1 MRTSKSSAAWKKRA
15 ALLLTV
21 TALCTAS
28 SPFTSFAADPV
39 TASEVNISVKG
50 GTRGLT
56 ASGITPGKV
65 YADASSWKE
74 GAAGATNSVAIGGGQ
89 IGSMS
94 SSASVRGQNSVAVG
108 AGASIN
114 VSSSQD
120 AFNSANATA
129 IGTSSSVSAMQGTAV
144 GYKSKVTGAQGTAIG
159 EQSTAEAVGAATF
172 GEGSHAKAEK
182 STALGTGANVGDGAN
197 NSVSLGSGNAERRLI
212 HVADGVKNTDAATV
226 GQLNKA
232 GDNATKNVDDI
243 TMNTTDA
250 LNKKSE
256 TRSFKQAGL
265 VPGKSNSSYSTA
277 IGNTG
282 FGNPSIGK
290 NSAMSVAIGDVSQV
304 GDNAERS
311 TAIGYNSNIAA
322 GAEHSVAIGES
333 TSVTKKESVAVGEKA
348 TVQTQ
353 NAIAIGT
360 GAKIASGAVNSIA
373 IGGQYAYDEEG
384 GLGGGSDY
392 LVTRNAKN
400 STVIGT
406 AGLSQSEGGVALGK
420 GARVTYDADNSAA
433 LGTDSIVSDNDILQN
448 DSKGVVS
455 FGSSDTN
462 EGFTRR
468 LINVS
473 DGVNNTDAAT
483 VGQLNKAVAS
493 ATQNVDDVTM
503 NTNDALNGST
513 ETRSFKAAGLVPGK
527 SNSNYSTAIGNTGFG
542 DPSIGTNSD
551 MSVAVGDVAHIGD
564 NAERSTA
571 IGYNSNIAA
580 EAEHSVA
587 IGESSSVS
595 KKESVAVGKDAQVET
610 QNAIAIGTGAR
621 IGVGAI
627 NSVAIGGQYEY
638 DEEDGLGGGSDYLV
652 ADNAKNSTVIG
663 AAALSQSEGGT
674 ALGEGA
680 RVAEDANDSVALGHG
695 SYVGSEDLVAS
706 DKNGVVSVG
715 TSADSDGNAV
725 TRRIINVSDGIKDS
739 DAATLGQLNKAMQS
753 KTYTADGTL
762 QHDIDTMKAGINS
775 NAQKVGTGKLTNGAE
790 DLTQGVNANT
800 ASIQKNSSAI
810 QQNATAINENSNDIQ
825 RNATAIQ
832 QNTDSITSLNT
843 HVRSL
848 DQEVDSVGAL
858 SAALAGLYP
867 IDYDGTGSRFQISAA
882 AGTYD
887 GKQAVA
893 LGGFYH
899 ANRDVM
905 FSLGASSTFGND
917 RKAAGNIGVTFRVGP
932 SANKT
937 VDNNQNND
945 DIEMLKAEI
954 QELKAEIRNLKSK

>member
-1 MRTSKSSAAWKKRA
+1 MRTSKSSTAWKKRA

-56 ASGITPGKV
+56 ASGITPGHV
-65 YADASSWKE
+65 YSGASGWSE
-74 GAAGATNSVAIGGGQ
+74 GAAGDTNSVAIGGGQ
-89 IGSMS
+89 VGSMS

-108 AGASIN
+108 AGASID

-120 AFNSANATA
+120 AFNYANATA

-144 GYKSKVTGAQGTAIG
+144 GYKSKVTGAQGTAMG
-159 EQSTAEAVGAATF
+159 EQSTAEAAGAATF
-172 GEGSHAKAEK
+172 GEGSHAKAKK

-197 NSVSLGSGNAERRLI
+197 NSVALGADSTVFNSDLTSTDKNGVVSLGSGNAERRII
-212 HVADGVKNTDAATV
+212 HVADGVNNTDAATV
-226 GQLNKA
+226 GQMTTA
-232 GDNATKNVDDI
+232 VANATKNVDDI

-265 VPGKSNSSYSTA
+265 VPGKSNSS
-277 IGNTG
+277 
-282 FGNPSIGK
+282 
-290 NSAMSVAIGDVSQV
+290 
-304 GDNAERS
+304 
-311 TAIGYNSNIAA
+311 
-322 GAEHSVAIGES
+322 
-333 TSVTKKESVAVGEKA
+333 
-348 TVQTQ
+348 
-353 NAIAIGT
+353 
-360 GAKIASGAVNSIA
+360 
-373 IGGQYAYDEEG
+373 
-384 GLGGGSDY
+384 
-392 LVTRNAKN
+392 
-400 STVIGT
+400 
-406 AGLSQSEGGVALGK
+406 
-420 GARVTYDADNSAA
+420 
-433 LGTDSIVSDNDILQN
+433 
-448 DSKGVVS
+448 
-455 FGSSDTN
+455 
-462 EGFTRR
+462 
-468 LINVS
+468 
-473 DGVNNTDAAT
+473 
-483 VGQLNKAVAS
+483 
-493 ATQNVDDVTM
+493 
-503 NTNDALNGST
+503 
-513 ETRSFKAAGLVPGK
+513 
-527 SNSNYSTAIGNTGFG
+527 YSTAIGNTGFG

-587 IGESSSVS
+587 IGESSSSVS

-621 IGVGAI
+621 IGVGAV

-725 TRRIINVSDGIKDS
+725 TRRIINVSDGVKDS

-790 DLTQGVNANT
+790 DLTQGVNTNT

-810 QQNATAINENSNDIQ
+810 QQNTTAINENSNAIQ

-843 HVRSL
+843 HVRNL

-858 SAALAGLYP
+858 SAALAGLHP

>member
-1 MRTSKSSAAWKKRA
+1 MRTSKSSTAWKKRA

-56 ASGITPGKV
+56 ASGITPGHV
-65 YADASSWKE
+65 YSGASGWSE
-74 GAAGATNSVAIGGGQ
+74 GAAGDTNSVAIGGGQ
-89 IGSMS
+89 VGSMS

-108 AGASIN
+108 AGASID

-120 AFNSANATA
+120 AFNYANATA

-144 GYKSKVTGAQGTAIG
+144 GYKSKVTGAQGTAMG
-159 EQSTAEAVGAATF
+159 EQSTAEAAGAATF
-172 GEGSHAKAEK
+172 GEGSHAKAKK

-197 NSVSLGSGNAERRLI
+197 NSVALGADSTVFNSDLTSTDKNGVVSLGSGNAERRII
-212 HVADGVKNTDAATV
+212 HVADGVNNTDAATV
-226 GQLNKA
+226 GQMTTA
-232 GDNATKNVDDI
+232 VANATKNVDDI

-265 VPGKSNSSYSTA
+265 VPGKSNSS
-277 IGNTG
+277 
-282 FGNPSIGK
+282 
-290 NSAMSVAIGDVSQV
+290 
-304 GDNAERS
+304 
-311 TAIGYNSNIAA
+311 
-322 GAEHSVAIGES
+322 
-333 TSVTKKESVAVGEKA
+333 
-348 TVQTQ
+348 
-353 NAIAIGT
+353 
-360 GAKIASGAVNSIA
+360 
-373 IGGQYAYDEEG
+373 
-384 GLGGGSDY
+384 
-392 LVTRNAKN
+392 
-400 STVIGT
+400 
-406 AGLSQSEGGVALGK
+406 
-420 GARVTYDADNSAA
+420 
-433 LGTDSIVSDNDILQN
+433 
-448 DSKGVVS
+448 
-455 FGSSDTN
+455 
-462 EGFTRR
+462 
-468 LINVS
+468 
-473 DGVNNTDAAT
+473 
-483 VGQLNKAVAS
+483 
-493 ATQNVDDVTM
+493 
-503 NTNDALNGST
+503 
-513 ETRSFKAAGLVPGK
+513 
-527 SNSNYSTAIGNTGFG
+527 YSTAIGNTGFG

-621 IGVGAI
+621 IGVGAV

-725 TRRIINVSDGIKDS
+725 TRRIINVSDGVKDS

-790 DLTQGVNANT
+790 DLTQGVNTNT

-810 QQNATAINENSNDIQ
+810 QQNTTAINENSNAIQ

-858 SAALAGLYP
+858 SAALAGLHP

>member
-1 MRTSKSSAAWKKRA
+1 MRTSKSSTAWKKRA

-56 ASGITPGKV
+56 ASGITPGHV

-89 IGSMS
+89 VGSMS

-108 AGASIN
+108 AGASID

-159 EQSTAEAVGAATF
+159 EQSTAEAAGAATF

-197 NSVSLGSGNAERRLI
+197 NSVALGAGSTVFNSDLTSTDKNGVVSLGSGNAERRII

-232 GDNATKNVDDI
+232 VDNATKNV
-243 TMNTTDA
+243 N
-250 LNKKSE
+250 
-256 TRSFKQAGL
+256 
-265 VPGKSNSSYSTA
+265 
-277 IGNTG
+277 
-282 FGNPSIGK
+282 
-290 NSAMSVAIGDVSQV
+290 
-304 GDNAERS
+304 
-311 TAIGYNSNIAA
+311 
-322 GAEHSVAIGES
+322 
-333 TSVTKKESVAVGEKA
+333 
-348 TVQTQ
+348 
-353 NAIAIGT
+353 
-360 GAKIASGAVNSIA
+360 
-373 IGGQYAYDEEG
+373 
-384 GLGGGSDY
+384 
-392 LVTRNAKN
+392 
-400 STVIGT
+400 
-406 AGLSQSEGGVALGK
+406 
-420 GARVTYDADNSAA
+420 
-433 LGTDSIVSDNDILQN
+433 
-448 DSKGVVS
+448 
-455 FGSSDTN
+455 
-462 EGFTRR
+462 
-468 LINVS
+468 
-473 DGVNNTDAAT
+473 
-483 VGQLNKAVAS
+483 
-493 ATQNVDDVTM
+493 DVTM
-503 NTNDALNGST
+503 NTTDALNGST

-551 MSVAVGDVAHIGD
+551 MSVAIGDVSQVGD

-621 IGVGAI
+621 IGVGAV

-715 TSADSDGNAV
+715 TSADSDGNVV
-725 TRRIINVSDGIKDS
+725 TRRIINVSDGVKDS
-739 DAATLGQLNKAMQS
+739 DAATLGQLNKAMQN
-753 KTYTADGTL
+753 KTYTADSTL

-810 QQNATAINENSNDIQ
+810 QQNTTAINENSNAIQ

-858 SAALAGLYP
+858 SAALAGLHP

-905 FSLGASSTFGND
+905 FSLGASSTFGNN

>member
-1 MRTSKSSAAWKKRA
+1 MRTSKSSTAWKKRA

-56 ASGITPGKV
+56 ASGITPGHV

-89 IGSMS
+89 VGSMS

-108 AGASIN
+108 AGASID

-129 IGTSSSVSAMQGTAV
+129 IGTLSSVSAMQGTAV

-159 EQSTAEAVGAATF
+159 EQSTAEAAGAATF

-197 NSVSLGSGNAERRLI
+197 NSVALGAGSTVFNSDLTSTDKNGVVSLGSGNAERRII

-232 GDNATKNVDDI
+232 VDNATKNVNDVTI
-243 TMNTTDA
+243 NTTDA

-256 TRSFKQAGL
+256 TRSL
-265 VPGKSNSSYSTA
+265 
-277 IGNTG
+277 
-282 FGNPSIGK
+282 
-290 NSAMSVAIGDVSQV
+290 
-304 GDNAERS
+304 
-311 TAIGYNSNIAA
+311 
-322 GAEHSVAIGES
+322 
-333 TSVTKKESVAVGEKA
+333 KK
-348 TVQTQ
+348 
-353 NAIAIGT
+353 
-360 GAKIASGAVNSIA
+360 
-373 IGGQYAYDEEG
+373 
-384 GLGGGSDY
+384 
-392 LVTRNAKN
+392 
-400 STVIGT
+400 
-406 AGLSQSEGGVALGK
+406 
-420 GARVTYDADNSAA
+420 
-433 LGTDSIVSDNDILQN
+433 
-448 DSKGVVS
+448 
-455 FGSSDTN
+455 
-462 EGFTRR
+462 
-468 LINVS
+468 
-473 DGVNNTDAAT
+473 
-483 VGQLNKAVAS
+483 
-493 ATQNVDDVTM
+493 
-503 NTNDALNGST
+503 
-513 ETRSFKAAGLVPGK
+513 AGLVPGK

-551 MSVAVGDVAHIGD
+551 MSVAIGDVSQVGD

-621 IGVGAI
+621 IGVGAV

-715 TSADSDGNAV
+715 TSADSDGNVV
-725 TRRIINVSDGIKDS
+725 TRRIINVSDGVKDS
-739 DAATLGQLNKAMQS
+739 DAATLGQLNKAMQN
-753 KTYTADGTL
+753 KTYTADSTL

-810 QQNATAINENSNDIQ
+810 QQNTTAINENSNAIQ

-858 SAALAGLYP
+858 SAALAGLHP

-905 FSLGASSTFGND
+905 FSLGASSTFGNN

>member
-1 MRTSKSSAAWKKRA
+1 MRTSKSSTAWKKRA

-56 ASGITPGKV
+56 ASGITPGHV

-89 IGSMS
+89 VGSMS

-108 AGASIN
+108 AGASID

-129 IGTSSSVSAMQGTAV
+129 IGTLSSVSAMQGTAV

-159 EQSTAEAVGAATF
+159 EQSTAEAAGAATF

-197 NSVSLGSGNAERRLI
+197 NSVALGAGSTVFNSDLTSTDKNGVVSLGSGNAERRII

-232 GDNATKNVDDI
+232 VDNATKNV
-243 TMNTTDA
+243 N
-250 LNKKSE
+250 
-256 TRSFKQAGL
+256 
-265 VPGKSNSSYSTA
+265 
-277 IGNTG
+277 
-282 FGNPSIGK
+282 
-290 NSAMSVAIGDVSQV
+290 
-304 GDNAERS
+304 
-311 TAIGYNSNIAA
+311 
-322 GAEHSVAIGES
+322 
-333 TSVTKKESVAVGEKA
+333 
-348 TVQTQ
+348 
-353 NAIAIGT
+353 
-360 GAKIASGAVNSIA
+360 
-373 IGGQYAYDEEG
+373 
-384 GLGGGSDY
+384 
-392 LVTRNAKN
+392 
-400 STVIGT
+400 
-406 AGLSQSEGGVALGK
+406 
-420 GARVTYDADNSAA
+420 
-433 LGTDSIVSDNDILQN
+433 
-448 DSKGVVS
+448 
-455 FGSSDTN
+455 
-462 EGFTRR
+462 
-468 LINVS
+468 
-473 DGVNNTDAAT
+473 
-483 VGQLNKAVAS
+483 
-493 ATQNVDDVTM
+493 DVTM
-503 NTNDALNGST
+503 NTTDALNGST

-551 MSVAVGDVAHIGD
+551 MSVAIGDVSQVGD

-621 IGVGAI
+621 IGVGAV

-715 TSADSDGNAV
+715 TSADSDGNVV
-725 TRRIINVSDGIKDS
+725 TRRIINVSDGVKDS
-739 DAATLGQLNKAMQS
+739 DAATLGQLNKAMQN
-753 KTYTADGTL
+753 KTYTADSTL

-800 ASIQKNSSAI
+800 PSIQKNSSAI
-810 QQNATAINENSNDIQ
+810 QQNTTAINENSNAIQ

-858 SAALAGLYP
+858 SAALAGLHP

-905 FSLGASSTFGND
+905 FSLGASSTFGNN

>member
-1 MRTSKSSAAWKKRA
+1 MRTSKSSTAWKKRA

-56 ASGITPGKV
+56 ASGITPGHV

-89 IGSMS
+89 VGSMS

-108 AGASIN
+108 AGASID

-129 IGTSSSVSAMQGTAV
+129 IGTLSSVSAMQGTAV

-159 EQSTAEAVGAATF
+159 EQSTAEAAGAATF

-197 NSVSLGSGNAERRLI
+197 NSVALGAGSTVFNSDLTSTDKNGVVSLGSGNAERRII

-232 GDNATKNVDDI
+232 VDNATKNV
-243 TMNTTDA
+243 N
-250 LNKKSE
+250 
-256 TRSFKQAGL
+256 
-265 VPGKSNSSYSTA
+265 
-277 IGNTG
+277 
-282 FGNPSIGK
+282 
-290 NSAMSVAIGDVSQV
+290 
-304 GDNAERS
+304 
-311 TAIGYNSNIAA
+311 
-322 GAEHSVAIGES
+322 
-333 TSVTKKESVAVGEKA
+333 
-348 TVQTQ
+348 
-353 NAIAIGT
+353 
-360 GAKIASGAVNSIA
+360 
-373 IGGQYAYDEEG
+373 
-384 GLGGGSDY
+384 
-392 LVTRNAKN
+392 
-400 STVIGT
+400 
-406 AGLSQSEGGVALGK
+406 
-420 GARVTYDADNSAA
+420 
-433 LGTDSIVSDNDILQN
+433 
-448 DSKGVVS
+448 
-455 FGSSDTN
+455 
-462 EGFTRR
+462 
-468 LINVS
+468 
-473 DGVNNTDAAT
+473 
-483 VGQLNKAVAS
+483 
-493 ATQNVDDVTM
+493 DVTM
-503 NTNDALNGST
+503 NTTDALNGST

-551 MSVAVGDVAHIGD
+551 MSVAIGDVSQVGD

-621 IGVGAI
+621 IRVGAV

-715 TSADSDGNAV
+715 TSADSDGNVV
-725 TRRIINVSDGIKDS
+725 TRRIINVSDGVKDS
-739 DAATLGQLNKAMQS
+739 DAATLGQLNKAMQN
-753 KTYTADGTL
+753 KTYTADSTL

-810 QQNATAINENSNDIQ
+810 QQNTTAINENSNAIQ

-858 SAALAGLYP
+858 SAALAGLHP

-905 FSLGASSTFGND
+905 FSLGASSTFGNN